1 MAYKE
6 KWVMKN
12 FSLTIPAGITT
23 CVMAPSGSGKT
34 TLLRLLMGLE
44 RPLKGSIT
52 GMEGQKNQ
60 RRLSGGPS
68 VRTAGRRLQ
77 YPSSLSPPEGR
88 FCAGTD
94 GSYRACRMRRTAGR
108 GTFRRD
114 AAPDRSA
121 AGPACGLGHS
131 FFWTSPSAAWIRIPK
146 AGRWLIPAPYAKTV
160 PWYSSPMTRRKRK
173 ESGPDG
179 R

>member
-1 MAYKE
+1 MGDE
-6 KWVMKN
+6 N

-23 CVMAPSGSGKT
+23 CVMAPSGSGKNNAAFVF
-34 TLLRLLMGLE
+34 LWAWK

-52 GMEGQKNQ
+52 GMEGQKTQ

-68 VRTAGRRLQ
+68 VRAAGRRLQ
-77 YPSSLSPPEGR
+77 YPSSSPRLKEDFVREQMAAIGLAGCEGQPAAELSGGMR
-88 FCAGTD
+88 
-94 GSYRACRMRRTAGR
+94 RRTALLR
-108 GTFRRD
+108 GLLADWDILF
-114 AAPDRSA
+114 
-121 AGPACGLGHS
+121 L
-131 FFWTSPSAAWIRIPK
+131 TSPSAAWTRIPK
-146 AGRWLIPAPYAKTV
+146 AGRWLIPAPFAKTV